1 MCYPRR
7 IETFRIA
14 DEEVEERI
22 VKSCEDLKEKLLH
35 KFRQG
40 RAEHNDDLFTL
51 NVDSEI
57 DEELRD
63 IHIYRIIK
71 KLQEEKN
78 ASIL

>member
-14 DEEVEERI
+14 VEEVEERI

-51 NVDSEI
+51 NVI
-57 DEELRD
+57 V
-63 IHIYRIIK
+63 K
-71 KLQEEKN
+71 
-78 ASIL
+78 